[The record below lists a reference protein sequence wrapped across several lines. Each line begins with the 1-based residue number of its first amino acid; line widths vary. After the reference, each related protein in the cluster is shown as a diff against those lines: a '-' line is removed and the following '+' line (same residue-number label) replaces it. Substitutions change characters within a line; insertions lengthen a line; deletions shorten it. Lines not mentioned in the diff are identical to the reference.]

1 MNEKLSPSPT
11 MSTPIPQRQTERKR
25 EAILQAAIVEFRSNG
40 FEATSMD
47 KIAAT
52 AEVSKRTVYNHF
64 PSKEDLFAAI
74 LLQLWQTAATQEALT
89 YDSKASLQAQLE
101 DFLSRKMRMLCDTN
115 FLDLARVAVA
125 ATIHTPDRA
134 RDMVDKLKQSEQGIV
149 SWIKAAQ
156 HDKRLKKADPILMSD
171 MLMGQLKALAFWPQ
185 VAVGQP
191 ILKPDQQQ
199 MLIWTCVALFLN
211 FYEAKTKKVT
221 NLNIA

>member
-1 MNEKLSPSPT
+1 
-11 MSTPIPQRQTERKR
+11 MSIPIPQRQTERKR
-25 EAILQAAIVEFRSNG
+25 EAILQAAIAEFRSNG

-89 YDSKASLQAQLE
+89 YDRTANLRAQLE
-101 DFLSRKMRMLCDTN
+101 DFLSRKMRMLCDPN

-156 HDKRLKKADPILMSD
+156 QDSRLKKVDPLLMGD
-171 MLMGQLKALAFWPQ
+171 MLMGQLKSLAF
-185 VAVGQP
+185 
-191 ILKPDQQQ
+191 
-199 MLIWTCVALFLN
+199 
-211 FYEAKTKKVT
+211 
-221 NLNIA
+221 

>member
-1 MNEKLSPSPT
+1 
-11 MSTPIPQRQTERKR
+11 MSIPIPQRQTERKR
-25 EAILQAAIVEFRSNG
+25 EAILQAAILEFRSNG

-74 LLQLWQTAATQEALT
+74 LLQLWQTAATQEALL
-89 YDSKASLQAQLE
+89 YNSQASLQTQLE
-101 DFLSRKMRMLCDTN
+101 DFLSRKMRMLCDPN

-156 HDKRLKKADPILMSD
+156 QDSRLKKADPLLMGD
-171 MLMGQLKALAFWPQ
+171 MLMGQLKSLAFWPQ
-185 VAVGQP
+185 VAMGQP
-191 ILKPDQQQ
+191 ILKPEQQQ
-199 MLIWTCVALFLN
+199 ILIRTCVALFLN
-211 FYEAKTKKVT
+211 FYVLEIKR
-221 NLNIA
+221 

>member
-1 MNEKLSPSPT
+1 MSEKTSPT
-11 MSTPIPQRQTERKR
+11 MPAPQRQTERKR
-25 EAILQAAIVEFRSNG
+25 VAILQAAILEFRNNG

-64 PSKEDLFAAI
+64 PSKDELFSAI
-74 LLQLWQTAATQEALT
+74 LLQLWQTATTQVALQ
-89 YDSKASLQAQLE
+89 YDSTASLQTQLE
-101 DFLSRKMRMLCDTN
+101 DFLSRKMRMLCDPN

-149 SWIKAAQ
+149 TWIKAAQ
-156 HDKRLKKADPILMSD
+156 QNKRLKKADPLLMGD

-185 VAVGQP
+185 VAMGQQ
-191 ILKPDQQQ
+191 ILPVDQQQ
-199 MLIWTCVALFLN
+199 ILIRTCVALFLN
-211 FYEAKTKKVT
+211 FYEKK
-221 NLNIA
+221 